1 MQNNPNSGRPG
12 AGGETDHEESA
23 ASQPGRRD
31 NPAGGRASDE
41 PVYVISVAAK
51 LAGLPAWT
59 LRVLDEQ
66 GIVAP
71 KRTDKNRRLYSDK
84 DIVTLARVRTL
95 TEIDGVNMNGV
106 RLILRL
112 EQERDARS

>member
-1 MQNNPNSGRPG
+1 MQNSSNSGGSGDGSGSAQRDGAAGQNGRG
-12 AGGETDHEESA
+12 AGH
-23 ASQPGRRD
+23 PGV
-31 NPAGGRASDE
+31 RASDE

-71 KRTDKNRRLYSDK
+71 KRTDKNRRLYSDQ

-112 EQERDARS
+112 EQERDA